1 MSEYESGA
9 SIITSGG
16 FVEVYPIPGFVIAI
30 LTIFPLLTA
39 AVPIYWML
47 GVPVDKVVTP
57 TLTLVCIP
65 DLYPEP
71 LFPILIAEIVPAIET
86 VTVAPAETSGWYPN
100 PSVDPTDT
108 IIPPLGRVE
117 TFTSYETDDAVP
129 VKVILVIPKFS
140 DKV

>member
-1 MSEYESGA
+1 
-9 SIITSGG
+9 
-16 FVEVYPIPGFVIAI
+16 
-30 LTIFPLLTA
+30 
-39 AVPIYWML
+39 ML
-47 GVPVDKVVTP
+47 GVPVDKVATP
-57 TLTLVCIP
+57 TLTFVCIP

-108 IIPPLGRVE
+108 IIPPLGILALLISKE
-117 TFTSYETDDAVP
+117 TEVAVP
-129 VKVILVIPKFS
+129 VKLILVIPAFS